1 MKKSILIL
9 MLLCNL
15 SIFGQVLNRI
25 KTEGNFPIVNFQ
37 TEVVD
42 LSNKQNSTLKTMTG
56 NETPATAILITSCIT
71 SFTSTNYGAAA
82 EGCGANSNNVDCN
95 NSTGIYG
102 GGVDLSYTVERDI
115 WYKFC
120 PANNGNWTIS
130 VTPSNCVLSS
140 GAGSGFQWSV
150 LQGTA
155 TNFGW
160 IYFSNGCGN
169 GGCTR
174 GYNST
179 QTAIINVS
187 NYLNGCIFINIDGYA
202 GNQCN
207 FALTISNASCTLP
220 IELISFT
227 GEKSGNNNIL
237 KWSTASEINNE
248 YFVIEKSIDAIDF
261 ELVGTE
267 SGAGNSMVIL
277 EYSMIDNNPY
287 DLTYYRLKQVDID
300 GDFKYSTIISVEKE
314 KSKIKTLIKITN
326 IIGQEISTDYS
337 GLKIYYYS
345 DGSVIKKIGE

>member
-1 MKKSILIL
+1 

-15 SIFGQVLNRI
+15 SIFGQVLNGI

-42 LSNKQNSTLKTMTG
+42 LSNKQNSILKTMTG

-82 EGCGANSNNVDCN
+82 EGCGTNFNNVDCN

-140 GAGSGFQWSV
+140 GVGSGFQWSV
-150 LQGTA
+150 LQGTS

-160 IYFSNGCGN
+160 IYLSNGCGN
-169 GGCTR
+169 GSCNR

-202 GNQCN
+202 GNQCD

-220 IELISFT
+220 IELLYFSGEQKYCNQNIISWAT
-227 GEKSGNNNIL
+227 ATETNNDHF
-237 KWSTASEINNE
+237 EIE
-248 YFVIEKSIDAIDF
+248 RSSDAINF
-261 ELVGTE
+261 KKIKEI
-267 SGAGNSMVIL
+267 SGSINSLETKKYTYIDSSPEAGIN
-277 EYSMIDNNPY
+277 
-287 DLTYYRLKQVDID
+287 YYRLKQVDLN
-300 GDFKYSTIISVEKE
+300 GEYKYTYIISVDNYCVKNLEI
-314 KSKIKTLIKITN
+314 IKVYNFL
-326 IIGQEISTDYS
+326 GQEVSEDFN
-337 GLKIYYYS
+337 GPRLIYYN
-345 DGSVIKKIGE
+345 DGSVVKKIGE